1 MTKKDFNK
9 WLENL
14 IELHNIDLNIEFNY
28 EGKECINII
37 DLHSIINSIKE
48 SNLFSQLQIKDKI
61 NTLDKDNL
69 LLFFKDLG
77 KYLVY

>member
-1 MTKKDFNK
+1 MNKQDFNK

-14 IELHNIDLNIEFNY
+14 IELHNIDLNIEFSY

-48 SNLFSQLQIKDKI
+48 SDLFSQLQIKDKI

-77 KYLVY
+77 KYLVN

>member
-1 MTKKDFNK
+1 MTKQDFNK

-48 SNLFSQLQIKDKI
+48 SDLFSQLQIKDKI

>member
-1 MTKKDFNK
+1 MNKQDFNK

-14 IELHNIDLNIEFNY
+14 IELHNIDLNIEFSY

-48 SNLFSQLQIKDKI
+48 SDLFSQLQIKDKI